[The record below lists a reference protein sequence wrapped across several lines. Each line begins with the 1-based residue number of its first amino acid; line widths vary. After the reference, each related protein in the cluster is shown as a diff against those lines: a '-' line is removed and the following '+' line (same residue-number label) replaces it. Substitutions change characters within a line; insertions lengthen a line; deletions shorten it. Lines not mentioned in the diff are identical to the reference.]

1 LAITI
6 STLFGVVPVVSIVT
20 GMRLSFPRATVTCVN
35 KITKRASKENIPAR
49 RGRPRSEAADR
60 AILEAALALMAREG
74 YARMSVDAV
83 ALQAGVGKPT
93 LYLRY
98 PSKAALATA
107 ALAHAREQTAPKET
121 GDTRADLVALLR
133 HFRAGVE
140 RPFGMALIG
149 TVLAEEHHTPE
160 LFAQFQ
166 KRLVEPRRQMLR
178 GVLERARARGELAP
192 EADLETAVNMLVGSY
207 YAGYLASGRGPR
219 DWPERT
225 VQLILGG
232 LLPDNN

>member
-1 LAITI
+1 VL
-6 STLFGVVPVVSIVT
+6 VVSIV
-20 GMRLSFPRATVTCVN
+20 GHAPSFPRATVLFVD
-35 KITKRASKENIPAR
+35 KITKRSSKGNIPRR
-49 RGRPRSEAADR
+49 RGRPRSEATDQ

-83 ALQAGVGKPT
+83 AAEASVSKPT

-107 ALAHAREQTAPKET
+107 AVAHVREQTAPKET
-121 GDTRADLVALLR
+121 GDTRADLVAQLR

-140 RPFGMALIG
+140 RPYGMAMIG

-160 LFAQFQ
+160 LLERFRDQV
-166 KRLVEPRRQMLR
+166 VEPRRRMLR
-178 GVLERARARGELAP
+178 LILERARARGELTAN
-192 EADLETAVNMLVGSY
+192 ADLETAVNALVGSY
-207 YAGYLASGRGPR
+207 YASYLAGGRVRR

-225 VQLILGG
+225 VELVLNG
-232 LLPDNN
+232 LTG